1 MLRSIGLFLILSVVK
16 IGNAQS
22 ISTLMGARSAGMG
35 FASSGLA
42 DEWSLFNNIG
52 TIGSQE
58 NMSVAAA
65 YEIRT
70 QLKNANRMA
79 FAFNAPVRWGV
90 SSIGVFRFGDELYNE
105 QIISGGFGNKFGI
118 ASLGVKVNYIQY
130 HADGFGTQSTFS
142 VDFGGVAQLTDQ
154 LSIGAYITNLNQ
166 AHINTD
172 FSSEQIPTRLTAG
185 LTFKPKENILI
196 TSELDKDLDYS
207 PTWRTGLEYS
217 FKKKFFIR
225 TGFNLKPQSGF
236 FGLGAKRKN
245 IKADYAVQLN
255 LLTGSCH
262 QASATYYI
270 NSKIKR

>member
-1 MLRSIGLFLILSVVK
+1 MLRSIGLFLILAVAK

-58 NMSVAAA
+58 NMSVAAS

-90 SSIGVFRFGDELYNE
+90 SSIGVFRFGDDLYNE
-105 QIISGGFGNKFGI
+105 QIISAGFGNKFGI

-142 VDFGGVAQLTDQ
+142 IDFGGLAQLTEQ

-166 AHINTD
+166 AKITSD
-172 FSSEQIPTRLTAG
+172 YSSERIPTRLTAG

-196 TSELDKDLDYS
+196 TSELDKDLNYL

-236 FGLGAKRKN
+236 FGLGTKRKN

-255 LLTGSCH
+255 LLTGSSH